1 MPDVRARKFM
11 PHISKQNTSFS
22 PSVTLGLLALSD
34 VVIMSGAGA
43 IIYLLYVGVFA
54 KTFTLYMTA
63 LFLGTFFLLTAFYFS
78 KLYTF
83 EVLVNPVHHA
93 TKAVFV
99 CVLVFLAL
107 VVLGFALKI
116 SATYSRIW
124 FFSWALSATILVF
137 LWRIFSFFL
146 IFRLASTGR
155 LSRNIVIVGGTKQAA
170 RLLAHLEQIAEPW
183 NNIVGVFDDRE
194 KRIDETFAGYPV
206 LGSLEDLIEYSRKNR
221 IDDVIITLPWSA
233 EMRLSGI
240 IDKLVE
246 LPLDIH
252 LGSDMAGLL
261 YPSRSFSFLGGVPML
276 DIAGK
281 PLAGRQM
288 IMKEIEN
295 RILAFILLILFAPV
309 MALIAVAVK
318 LDSRGP
324 ALFRQTRYGFNNQPF
339 KVFKFRTMYHDR
351 PPEKGLPQA
360 TAKDSRVTR
369 VGAFLRRTSLDELPQ
384 LINVLEGTMSLVGPR
399 PHAVQHNE
407 EYAIMIDGY
416 FARHKVK
423 PGITG
428 WAQVNGFRGETD
440 TLDKMKV
447 RIEYDLYYIE
457 NWSLAFDLKILVMTA
472 FVVFFQKTA
481 Y

>member
-1 MPDVRARKFM
+1 MPEARRRKFAS
-11 PHISKQNTSFS
+11 HVIEQSTSFS
-22 PSVTLGLLALSD
+22 PSVTLGLMALSD
-34 VVIMSGAGA
+34 AVIMSGSGA
-43 IIYLLYVGVFA
+43 VIYLLYVGIVA
-54 KTFTLYMTA
+54 KTFTLYMTV
-63 LFLGTFFLLTAFYFS
+63 LFLGAFFLVTAFYFS

-83 EVLVNPVHHA
+83 EALVNPAHHA
-93 TKAVFV
+93 TKTLLV
-99 CVLVFLAL
+99 CVLVFLVL

-116 SATYSRIW
+116 SAIYSRIW

-146 IFRLASTGR
+146 LFRLARAGR

-170 RLLAHLEQIAEPW
+170 RLLAHLEQTTEPW
-183 NNIVGVFDDRE
+183 NNIIGVFDDRK
-194 KRIDETFAGYPV
+194 KRTDETFAGYPV
-206 LGSLEDLIEYSRKNR
+206 LGSFEDLIDYSRKNR
-221 IDDVIITLPWSA
+221 IDDVIVTMPWNA
-233 EMRLSGI
+233 DMRLSAI

-261 YPSRSFSFLGGVPML
+261 YPGRSFSFLGGVPML

-288 IMKEIEN
+288 VLKEIED
-295 RILAFILLILFAPV
+295 RTLALILLILFSPV
-309 MALIAVAVK
+309 MALIAVAVR
-318 LDSRGP
+318 LESRGP
-324 ALFRQTRYGFNNQPF
+324 VLFRQNRYGFNNRPF

-351 PPEKGLPQA
+351 PPEKGVPQA
-360 TAKDSRVTR
+360 TAKDPRVTR

-384 LINVLEGTMSLVGPR
+384 LINVLEGAMSLVGPR

-407 EYAIMIDGY
+407 EYAVMINGY

-440 TLDKMKV
+440 TLDKMKARV
-447 RIEYDLYYIE
+447 EYDLHYIE
-457 NWSLAFDLKILVMTA
+457 NWSMAFDLKILIMTA
-472 FVVFFQKTA
+472 FVIFFQKTA